1 MAKTIQY
8 TQADREKYQVVTELL
23 NLEALDVVGQNYDR
37 EQCLHELY
45 CVPRWDVALC
55 PECLHISEQVHD
67 YPGQRRI
74 HDAPLRGEKVVLV
87 FDSKRFYCSH
97 CKRPF
102 TQTIAD
108 VAPNCT
114 YTVRLYEEITD
125 PQRKQDVATLAELYG
140 IGYKTVESM
149 LLKAGE
155 AKLEERRAHAIQ
167 VTRLGVDE
175 IAQKKDTAILS
186 SF

>member
-1 MAKTIQY
+1 M
-8 TQADREKYQVVTELL
+8 
-23 NLEALDVVGQNYDR
+23 
-37 EQCLHELY
+37 
-45 CVPRWDVALC
+45 
-55 PECLHISEQVHD
+55 
-67 YPGQRRI
+67 
-74 HDAPLRGEKVVLV
+74 
-87 FDSKRFYCSH
+87 
-97 CKRPF
+97 
-102 TQTIAD
+102 
-108 VAPNCT
+108 APNCT
-114 YTVRLYEEITD
+114 YTVRLYEEITV

-175 IAQKKDTAILS
+175 IAPKKDTAILS